1 MATTHDPQPAQ
12 LGKASAIPRAHR
24 WTRTDYYRLG
34 ELGFFQNQRVELI
47 DGRILH
53 MSPRNPPHCITI
65 SLAFDV
71 IRAAFGAG
79 FYVRT
84 QGALDLG
91 TRSQP
96 EPDIAVFP
104 GAPNDYKDH
113 HPTTALLVVEVS
125 DSTLAY
131 DRGRKAAV
139 YARAAIL
146 DYWIVNLVD
155 LQLEV
160 YRKPMVAATRP
171 RRFVYEEVTIV
182 PATGVISPLAASS
195 ALIRVGDLL
204 PERRKA

>member
-1 MATTHDPQPAQ
+1 MATTHDPRAAEI
-12 LGKASAIPRAHR
+12 GKATAVPRGHR
-24 WTRTDYYRLG
+24 WTRTEYYRLG

-47 DGRILH
+47 DGRILE

-96 EPDIAVFP
+96 EPDIAVYP
-104 GAPNDYKDH
+104 GAPNDYRDH

-139 YARAAIL
+139 YARAGIA
-146 DYWIVNLVD
+146 DYWIVNLID
-155 LQLEV
+155 RQIEV
-160 YRKPMVAATRP
+160 YRKPIAAAAHP
-171 RRFVYEEVTIV
+171 RRFVYEDVTVV
-182 PATGVISPLAASS
+182 PATGVISPLAAPT
-195 ALIRVGDLL
+195 AVIRISELL
-204 PERRKA
+204 PESH